1 MSKTSLRGPLGAAA
15 ALALTLA
22 AGAAHADGD
31 AAHGKQVFAL
41 CSGCH
46 VLTGPGF
53 AAPPLAGGYGRKA
66 ATAAGYTYSTAL
78 KGSGL
83 VWGDDTLD
91 RFLTAPGTL
100 VPGTTMLITVPDA
113 KDRADVI
120 AYLKTIPAPA
130 P

>member
-1 MSKTSLRGPLGAAA
+1 MSKTLLRGRLGAA
-15 ALALTLA
+15 ALALVLI
-22 AGAAHADGD
+22 AGAAHAEGD
-31 AAHGKQVFAL
+31 PARGKLVFAR

-46 VLTGPGF
+46 VLTGPSF
-53 AAPPLAGGYGRKA
+53 AAPPLGGVFGRKA
-66 ATAAGYTYSTAL
+66 ASAPGFTYSTAL

-91 RFLTAPGTL
+91 RFLTGPGVL
-100 VPGTTMLITVPDA
+100 VPGTTMMITVADP

-120 AYLKTIPAPA
+120 AYLKTLTAPA

>member
-1 MSKTSLRGPLGAAA
+1 MRSTFLRGALSAGAL
-15 ALALTLA
+15 ALALT
-22 AGAAHADGD
+22 AGVAHADGD
-31 AAHGKQVFAL
+31 PAHGKQVFAR

-46 VLTGPGF
+46 DITGPSF
-53 AAPPLAGGYGRKA
+53 AAPSLGGVFGRKA
-66 ATAAGYTYSTAL
+66 ATAAGFTYSTAL

-91 RFLTAPGTL
+91 RFLTAPGAL
-100 VPGTTMLITVPDA
+100 VAGTTMLITVPDA

-120 AYLKTIPAPA
+120 AYLKTLPASA